1 MSAIDI
7 TMANFQE
14 IIDNN
19 DIVLLDFW
27 AEWCGPCKFF
37 KPIFEAAAEKYPNI
51 VFGKINTEEEQQLA
65 GMFQIRSIP
74 TLMVFR
80 EKIAI
85 FSQPGALQASQL
97 EELIGQIE
105 ALDMDMVRREIAEQ
119 DAKTAA
125 EKA

>member
-1 MSAIDI
+1 MAAIDI
-7 TMANFQE
+7 TKDNFQE
-14 IIDNN
+14 VVNNN

-51 VFGKINTEEEQQLA
+51 VFGKIDTEAEQELA

-80 EKIAI
+80 DQIVI
-85 FSQPGALQASQL
+85 FSQPGALQAPQL
-97 EELIGQIE
+97 EELVGQVQ
-105 ALDMDMVRREIAEQ
+105 ALDMEQVRKEIEAQ
-119 DAKTAA
+119 QAKAA
-125 EKA
+125 TENA

>member
-14 IIDNN
+14 VIDNN

-51 VFGKINTEEEQQLA
+51 VFAKINTEEEQELA

-85 FSQPGALQASQL
+85 FSQPGALQAPQL
-97 EELIGQIE
+97 EELIGQVE
-105 ALDMDMVRREIAEQ
+105 GLDMDMVRREIAEQ
-119 DAKTAA
+119 EAKGAA
-125 EKA
+125 DNA